1 VVVVVEEAEAVP
13 VVVEVA
19 EAVPAMGPV
28 VAAGV
33 VPATVLAGAVA
44 KVGAVAV
51 DGATTTVVDMVGA
64 AAMAA
69 AGATMPGAAGGISAI
84 RLTLI
89 DRRMAVNLR
98 GSFGI
103 VRAGHAQRPGLIT
116 REPRSPK
123 RQACLLRRQGFSFCR
138 LRPRPGA
145 PLTWAVS
152 WPMRS
157 AGAG

>member
-1 VVVVVEEAEAVP
+1 VVVVEEAEAVP

-44 KVGAVAV
+44 KVGAAAV
-51 DGATTTVVDMVGA
+51 DGATTTVVDMVGE

-89 DRRMAVNLR
+89 DRRMAVNLC
-98 GSFGI
+98 GSLAYGE
-103 VRAGHAQRPGLIT
+103 QDTPSDPG
-116 REPRSPK
+116 
-123 RQACLLRRQGFSFCR
+123 
-138 LRPRPGA
+138 
-145 PLTWAVS
+145 
-152 WPMRS
+152 
-157 AGAG
+157 